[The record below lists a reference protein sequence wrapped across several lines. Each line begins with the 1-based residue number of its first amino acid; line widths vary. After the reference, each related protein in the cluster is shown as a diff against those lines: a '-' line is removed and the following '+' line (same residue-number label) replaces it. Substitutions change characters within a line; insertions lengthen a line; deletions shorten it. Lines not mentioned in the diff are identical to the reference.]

1 LNKNRE
7 EEFSMPRKGA
17 RDMAKEQHWRSVLQ
31 KWRLSELTGA
41 EFCRV
46 HNFRYD
52 QFQDW
57 RKVIRLRD
65 AEDLAEQRKA
75 AKSKLFRPNETTPAL
90 GFVQAKIADVPAIT
104 PSATSDFHIEI
115 VLACGT
121 MLRVNSK
128 CPTEFLMVILSAL
141 EERSC

>member
-1 LNKNRE
+1 
-7 EEFSMPRKGA
+7 
-17 RDMAKEQHWRSVLQ
+17 MAKEQHWRSVLQ

-46 HNFRYD
+46 HDVRYD

-65 AEDLAEQRKA
+65 AEGVAEQRKA
-75 AKSKLFRPNETTPAL
+75 AKSKLFRRTETTPAV
-90 GFVQAKIADVPAIT
+90 GFVQAKIADTPAT
-104 PSATSDFHIEI
+104 AASATSDFRIEI
-115 VLACGT
+115 VLASGI
-121 MLRVNSK
+121 MVRVNST
-128 CPTEFLMVILSAL
+128 CSTEFLMGIVSAL